1 MVVRELIEKLSK
13 VENLDKEI
21 FVSINESDGIK
32 IEDIT
37 NERNAVFLEIT
48 LTLRELKLINW
59 D

>member
-21 FVSINESDGIK
+21 FISINESDGIK

-59 D
+59 N